1 MSNLVCRFIVY
12 HQLEE
17 ENCSFS
23 FINRMPEINE
33 INKQL
38 SEEEEEEGVVD
49 IHQSYSFVFLIDL

>member
-1 MSNLVCRFIVY
+1 MSNLVCRIIVY
-12 HQLEE
+12 HQLEEEE

-38 SEEEEEEGVVD
+38 SEEEGVVD